1 MFLRP
6 ERIINEGEIV
16 NKTSKDFLGKL
27 LKESSPSGYE
37 NSAAAV
43 WRGYAEKFSH
53 EVKGDFHGNSY
64 ATLNPQGKV
73 SVYMSGHID
82 EIGFMVKSITESG
95 FLKISPV
102 GGIDPHVVAGQRVYV
117 YTKKGPIYGVLGR
130 KAIHLLEAEE
140 RKKVTQIKDMWIDI
154 GVKDRKEAEKLVE
167 IGDVATIAVG
177 FEKLRGSVYV
187 ARGFD
192 DRIGA
197 FAVLEALRI
206 LSEEKNFKHKVTS
219 VATVQEE
226 IGVRGA
232 ITSSYNVSPQI
243 GFAVDVTHTS
253 DMPGIDKD
261 LFGDIKLGDG
271 PVIARGPN
279 INPRLFELLVKTAE
293 DNKIPYKIIAE
304 SRGTGTDANAIQLA
318 RGGVATAL
326 VSIPNRY
333 MHTPVEVVSLDDVEN
348 TAKLLA
354 KTIAAIKSEKDFI
367 I

>member
-1 MFLRP
+1 M
-6 ERIINEGEIV
+6 
-16 NKTSKDFLGKL
+16 NKQSKDFLGRL

-37 NSAAAV
+37 NSAATILRTQAK
-43 WRGYAEKFSH
+43 KFSD
-53 EVKGDFHGNSY
+53 EVKGDYHGNSY
-64 ATLNPQGKV
+64 ATLNPKGKV

-82 EIGFMVKSITESG
+82 EIGFMIKSITEKG
-95 FLKISPV
+95 FLKIAPI
-102 GGIDPHVVAGQRVYV
+102 GGVDPHVVAGQRVNV
-117 YTKKGPIYGVLGR
+117 YTKKGSILGVLGR
-130 KAIHLLEAEE
+130 KAIHLLTADE
-140 RKKVTQIKDMWIDI
+140 RKKVTDLKDMWIDI
-154 GVKDRKEAEKLVE
+154 GVKDKKEAEKLVE
-167 IGDVATIAVG
+167 IGDTATIAVG
-177 FEKLRGSVYV
+177 FEKLRKSIYV

-192 DRIGA
+192 DRAGS
-197 FAVLEALRI
+197 FVVLEALRM

-232 ITSSYNVSPQI
+232 ITSSFNVHPQI

-253 DMPGIDKD
+253 DIPGVDKD
-261 LFGDIKLGDG
+261 LFGDINLGDG
-271 PVIARGPN
+271 AIIARGPN

-293 DNKIPYKIIAE
+293 ENKIPYKVIAE

-326 VSIPNRY
+326 ISIPNRY

-348 TAKLLA
+348 CAKLLA
-354 KTIAAIKSEKDFI
+354 KTIAAIKSAEDFI

>member
-1 MFLRP
+1 L
-6 ERIINEGEIV
+6 E
-16 NKTSKDFLGKL
+16 KTSMEFLKKL
-27 LKESSPSGYE
+27 MKESSPSGYE
-37 NSAAAV
+37 NSAAAI

-53 EVKGDFHGNSY
+53 EVKGDYHGNSY
-64 ATLNPQGKV
+64 ATLNQKGKV

-82 EIGFMVKSITESG
+82 EIGFMVKSITEHG

-102 GGIDPHVVAGQRVYV
+102 GGIDPHVVAGQRVNV
-117 YTKKGPIYGVLGR
+117 YTRRGPLYGVLGR

-140 RKKVTQIKDMWIDI
+140 RKKVTEIKDMWIDI
-154 GVKDRKEAEKLVE
+154 GAKDRKEAEKLVE
-167 IGDVATIAVG
+167 IGDTATIAVG
-177 FEKLRGSVYV
+177 FEKLRGSIYV

-192 DRIGA
+192 DRIGS
-197 FAVLEALRI
+197 FVVLEALRL
-206 LSEEKNFKHKVTS
+206 LSEDKQLKHKVTS

-232 ITSSYNVSPQI
+232 ITSTYNVNPQI

-293 DNKIPYKIIAE
+293 ENKIPYKVIAE
-304 SRGTGTDANAIQLA
+304 SRGTGTDANAVQLS

-326 VSIPNRY
+326 VSVPNRY

-348 TAKLLA
+348 CAKLLA
-354 KTIAAIKSEKDFI
+354 KAIASIKSAEDFI

>member
-1 MFLRP
+1 M
-6 ERIINEGEIV
+6 E
-16 NKTSKDFLGKL
+16 KASKDFLARL

-53 EVKGDFHGNSY
+53 DVRGDYHGNSY
-64 ATLNPQGKV
+64 ATLNPDGEV
-73 SVYMSGHID
+73 SIYMSGHID
-82 EIGFMVKSITESG
+82 EIGFMVKSITETG

-102 GGIDPHVVAGQRVYV
+102 GGVDPHVVAGQRVYV

-130 KAIHLLEAEE
+130 KAIHLLEADE
-140 RKKVTQIKDMWIDI
+140 RKKVTEIKNMWIDI
-154 GVKDRKEAEKLVE
+154 GAKDKKEAEKLVE

-177 FEKLRGSVYV
+177 FEKLRKSIYV

-197 FAVLEALRI
+197 FAVLEALRL
-206 LSEEKNFKHKVTS
+206 LSKEMDFTHRVTS

-232 ITSSYNVSPQI
+232 ITSTYQVNPQI

-253 DMPGIDKD
+253 DMPGVDKE

-279 INPRLFELLVKTAE
+279 INPRLFELLVKTAV
-293 DNKIPYKIIAE
+293 DNKIPYKVIAE
-304 SRGTGTDANAIQLA
+304 SRGTGTDANAVQLS

-348 TAKLLA
+348 CAKLLA
-354 KTIAAIKSEKDFI
+354 KTIAAIKTDKDFI

>member
-1 MFLRP
+1 M
-6 ERIINEGEIV
+6 

-167 IGDVATIAVG
+167 IGDVATIAVD

-192 DRIGA
+192 DRVGA
-197 FAVLEALRI
+197 FAVLEALRL
-206 LSEEKNFKHKVTS
+206 LSQEKNFKHKVTS

-232 ITSSYNVSPQI
+232 ITSSYTVNPQI

-271 PVIARGPN
+271 PIIARGPN
-279 INPRLFELLVKTAE
+279 INPRLFELLVKTAV
-293 DNKIPYKIIAE
+293 DNKIPYKVIAE

>member
-1 MFLRP
+1 M
-6 ERIINEGEIV
+6 
-16 NKTSKDFLGKL
+16 
-27 LKESSPSGYE
+27 KESSPSGYE

-43 WRGYAEKFSH
+43 WRGYAGKFSH
-53 EVKGDFHGNSY
+53 EVKGDYHGNSY
-64 ATLNPQGKV
+64 ATLNPEGNV
-73 SVYMSGHID
+73 SIYMSGHID
-82 EIGFMVKSITESG
+82 EIGFMVKSITEAG

-102 GGIDPHVVAGQRVYV
+102 GGIDPHVVAGQRVYI

-154 GVKDRKEAEKLVE
+154 GVKDRKEAEKLVA

-177 FEKLRGSVYV
+177 FEKLRKSIYV

-192 DRIGA
+192 DRAGA
-197 FAVLEALRI
+197 FVVLEALRM
-206 LSEEKNFKHKVTS
+206 LSEEKNFKHRVTS

-226 IGVRGA
+226 IGLRGA
-232 ITSSYNVSPQI
+232 ITSSYNVNPQI

-261 LFGDIKLGDG
+261 LFGDIRLGDG
-271 PVIARGPN
+271 PIIARGPN

-293 DNKIPYKIIAE
+293 DNKIPYKVIAE

-348 TAKLLA
+348 CAKLLA
-354 KTIAAIKSEKDFI
+354 KTIASIKSEKDFI

>member
-1 MFLRP
+1 M
-6 ERIINEGEIV
+6 E
-16 NKTSKDFLGKL
+16 KSSKDFLKDL

-43 WRGYAEKFSH
+43 WRSYAKGFAK
-53 EVKGDFHGNSY
+53 EVRGDYHGNSY
-64 ATLNPQGKV
+64 AVLNPQGKT
-73 SVYMSGHID
+73 SILMSGHID
-82 EIGFMVKSITESG
+82 EIGLMVKAITEQG
-95 FLKISPV
+95 FLKVAPV
-102 GGIDPHVVAGQRVYV
+102 GGIDPHVIAGQRVYV
-117 YTKKGPIYGVLGR
+117 HTKKGPVFGVLGR
-130 KAIHLLEAEE
+130 KAIHLQ
-140 RKKVTQIKDMWIDI
+140 KKDDRTKVSEIKDMWIDI
-154 GVKDRKEAEKLVE
+154 GVKDGKEAGRIVE

-177 FEKLRGSVYV
+177 FQKIRKNIYV

-197 FAVLEALRI
+197 FAVIEALKL
-206 LSEEKNFKHKVTS
+206 LSAEKSLKHKVTS

-232 ITSSYNVSPQI
+232 ITSTYNVHPQI

-261 LFGDIKLGDG
+261 LFGDIRLGDG

-279 INPRLFELLVKTAE
+279 INPRLFELLVKTAK
-293 DNKIPYKIIAE
+293 DNKIPHKVIAE
-304 SRGTGTDANAIQLA
+304 SRGTGTDANAIQLS
-318 RGGVATAL
+318 RGGIATGL

-348 TAKLLA
+348 CAKLLA
-354 KTIAAIKSEKDFI
+354 RTIMSIKSDQDFI

>member
-1 MFLRP
+1 MLLRP
-6 ERIINEGEIV
+6 VAKLKEAILE
-16 NKTSKDFLGKL
+16 KASKDFLAKL
-27 LKESSPSGYE
+27 LKEASPSGYE
-37 NSAAAV
+37 NSAASV
-43 WRGYAEKFSH
+43 WRSHAEKFSH

-64 ATLNPQGKV
+64 ATLNTEGGV

-82 EIGFMVKSITESG
+82 EIGFMVKAITEQG

-102 GGIDPHVVAGQRVYV
+102 GGVDPHVVAGQRAYV
-117 YTKKGPIYGVLGR
+117 HTRKGRILGVLGR

-140 RKKVTQIKDMWIDI
+140 RKKVTEIKDMWIDI
-154 GVKDRKEAEKLVE
+154 GAKDRKEAEKLVE

-177 FEKLRGSVYV
+177 FEKLRKSIYV

-197 FAVLEALRI
+197 FTVLEALR
-206 LSEEKNFKHKVTS
+206 LLAMETGLTHRVTA

-232 ITSSYNVSPQI
+232 ITSSYNVNPQI

-253 DMPGIDKD
+253 DMPGIDKE
-261 LFGDIKLGDG
+261 LFGDIRLGDG

-279 INPRLFELLVKTAE
+279 INPRLFELLVRTAE
-293 DNKIPYKIIAE
+293 ENKIPYKVIAE
-304 SRGTGTDANAIQLA
+304 ARGTGTDANAIQLA

-348 TAKLLA
+348 CAKLLA
-354 KTIAAIKSEKDFI
+354 KTIASIGSSQDFI

>member
-1 MFLRP
+1 MRK
-6 ERIINEGEIV
+6 N
-16 NKTSKDFLGKL
+16 SKDFLAKL

-43 WRGYAEKFSH
+43 WREYAGKFSH

-64 ATLNPQGKV
+64 ATLNPKGKV
-73 SVYMSGHID
+73 SIYMSGHID
-82 EIGFMVKSITESG
+82 EIGFMVKAVTDDG

-102 GGIDPHVVAGQRVYV
+102 GGVDPHVVAGQRVNV
-117 YTKKGPIYGVLGR
+117 YTKNGPVYGVLGR

-140 RKKVTQIKDMWIDI
+140 RKKVTEIKDMWIDI
-154 GVKDRKEAEKLVE
+154 GAKDRKEAEKVVE

-177 FEKLRGSVYV
+177 FEKLRGNIYV

-192 DRIGA
+192 DRIGS
-197 FAVLEALRI
+197 FAVVEALRL
-206 LSEEKNFKHKVTS
+206 LSEEKGFSHKVTS

-232 ITSSYNVSPQI
+232 ITSSYAINPQI

-253 DMPGIDKD
+253 DMPGIDKN

-293 DNKIPYKIIAE
+293 ENKIPYKVIAE

-348 TAKLLA
+348 CARLLA
-354 KTIAAIKSEKDFI
+354 KTITSIKSAEDFI